1 MGFGAKSRKGDP
13 IFMFYFIL
21 LRANVDTPIFMGLTK
36 SPIVSLLLMTSSF
49 ARQLDEAL
57 VQAEVVPDRV
67 LPAGS
72 LLPLVV
78 GKFLLD
84 VIVDLTQ
91 LQFAL
96 AAVFDAHGYHGYV
109 AERWFGVNI
118 WKKKIKFHFLD
129 MMF

>member
-1 MGFGAKSRKGDP
+1 
-13 IFMFYFIL
+13 
-21 LRANVDTPIFMGLTK
+21 MGLTK
-36 SPIVSLLLMTSSF
+36 SPIVSLLLMTSPF

-67 LPAGS
+67 LPTGS

-78 GKFLLD
+78 GKLLLD

-91 LQFAL
+91 LQFAF
-96 AAVFDAHGYHGYV
+96 AAVFDAHGNHGYV

-118 WKKKIKFHFLD
+118 WKKKIECCFLILLI
-129 MMF
+129 

>member
-1 MGFGAKSRKGDP
+1 
-13 IFMFYFIL
+13 
-21 LRANVDTPIFMGLTK
+21 MGLTK
-36 SPIVSLLLMTSSF
+36 CPIISLLLMTSSF

-67 LPAGS
+67 LPTGS

-78 GKFLLD
+78 GKLLLD

-96 AAVFDAHGYHGYV
+96 GAVFYAHGYHGYV

-118 WKKKIKFHFLD
+118 WKKKVKFCCLFIFLI
-129 MMF
+129 

>member
-1 MGFGAKSRKGDP
+1 
-13 IFMFYFIL
+13 
-21 LRANVDTPIFMGLTK
+21 
-36 SPIVSLLLMTSSF
+36 
-49 ARQLDEAL
+49 
-57 VQAEVVPDRV
+57 VPDRV

-78 GKFLLD
+78 GKLLLD

-118 WKKKIKFHFLD
+118 WKKKIKCCCLILSLD
-129 MMF
+129 MMCIPGIRMSNFISKRILLYKYRSMQSG

>member
-1 MGFGAKSRKGDP
+1 
-13 IFMFYFIL
+13 MFYCIAL
-21 LRANVDTPIFMGLTK
+21 LCGNVATTIGLTEC
-36 SPIVSLLLMTSSF
+36 PIISLLLMTSSF

-67 LPAGS
+67 LPTGS

-78 GKFLLD
+78 GKLLLD

-91 LQFAL
+91 LQFAF
-96 AAVFDAHGYHGYV
+96 AAVFDAHGNHGYV

-118 WKKKIKFHFLD
+118 WKKKIKCCCLFIFLI
-129 MMF
+129 